1 MSSKNWREVQLGTI
15 CDVKGRIG
23 WRGYTV
29 QDLRDEGPLVIG
41 ATQISAD
48 QKLDLSK
55 PVFLSREKYLE
66 SPEIIIEKD
75 DIIVVKVGN
84 TIGKVA
90 IVSRDIG
97 EACINPNTVLLK
109 RISCNPYFL
118 YYFLISADGQS
129 YLKNNSS
136 ASAQPALNQTMLK
149 QMPVRLPKRPIQ
161 DAIAEILATL
171 DEKIELNRQTNATLE
186 AIAQAIFKEW
196 FVHYNY
202 PGATGNLVDSELGM
216 IPVGWQIRPL
226 DDIAD
231 FLNGLALQKYPAEEG
246 EEYLPVIKIRE
257 LRNGITDSSDKANL
271 TVPEKYI
278 IENGD
283 LLFSWS
289 GSLLV
294 KFWTG
299 GKGALN
305 QHLFKVTSNEF
316 PLWFCYC
323 WVLYHLNEFQRIAA
337 DKATTMG
344 HIKRSHLT
352 QALCLVPD
360 NLESM
365 DAKVSAIIDKVIEN
379 EIESEVLAK
388 IRDTLLP
395 KLMRGE
401 IEV

>member
-1 MSSKNWREVQLGTI
+1 MNSKEWEEYKFG
-15 CDVKGRIG
+15 
-23 WRGYTV
+23 
-29 QDLRDEGPLVIG
+29 
-41 ATQISAD
+41 
-48 QKLDLSK
+48 
-55 PVFLSREKYLE
+55 
-66 SPEIIIEKD
+66 
-75 DIIVVKVGN
+75 DIARLVKVQYLPN
-84 TIGKVA
+84 EQENLAYIGLEHIEQQTLRLSSIGDSSEV
-90 IVSRDIG
+90 VSQKFRFSSGDILFG
-97 EACINPNTVLLK
+97 KL
-109 RISCNPYFL
+109 RPYFRKVYRPQFDGVCSTDIWVVRAREGFDQGFL
-118 YYFLISADGQS
+118 FYFMANQAFVDEANNGSSGTRMPRADWGHMRETIWILPPSTTQHRIANILSA
-129 YLKNNSS
+129 
-136 ASAQPALNQTMLK
+136 
-149 QMPVRLPKRPIQ
+149 
-161 DAIAEILATL
+161 L

-202 PGATGNLVDSELGM
+202 PGATGERVDSELGP
-216 IPVGWQIRPL
+216 IPAGWQIRPL

-257 LRNGITDSSDKANL
+257 LRNGVTDSTDRANL

-283 LLFSWS
+283 LIFSWS

-316 PLWFCYC
+316 PHWFCYC

-352 QALCLVPD
+352 QALCLIPD

-365 DAKVSAIIDKVIEN
+365 DKIVSPIIYKMIEN
-379 EIESEVLAK
+379 EIESETLAK

-395 KLMRGE
+395 KLMRGDLDPKGFE
-401 IEV
+401 NL